1 MPFAATF
8 QPAQIDHCN
17 SMHPDN
23 SKHSDN
29 DRLDAHRSGVVKGR
43 HDIRHG
49 LWQSLWQLSAVVLA
63 VLVFPIAAE
72 AQFDDLFGDSA
83 GDSLLG
89 GAAAKPVV
97 SAQLTLLPEQASGLQ
112 AQQFQAQLSVTV
124 VLPEGHY
131 IYDVQGKFEGRTQIR
146 TKLPEGVTAAGAFVS
161 AKPPQKVFEPL
172 FGVDLFKLHDSATWT
187 QVLNIAPTVDL
198 KNLVISGGLEGQY
211 CSAGEGGQCLPI
223 IPAIKFSAKLEGNI
237 PERMPA
243 KATTTASI
251 EQPAAG
257 SMLPFQVTERLKR
270 GVKPQPIEFTAQLT
284 PENAKPGEKVELVLT
299 AKIDPKYHTFSM
311 TQPDGF
317 GGSAT
322 VVDFEQLNG
331 LSEAGPFVADHP
343 HEVEPGAGGPLEVY
357 YDKVTW
363 TKPFLVAEGQAPGIY
378 GLKGVIRSQACTKGS
393 CVPMPKFSFAL
404 GAQEKAE
411 AIAPPVTAMTSRDG
425 SVVGETGKAPIP
437 PDEPA
442 TSTEQ
447 PNAPTTEIDNSDA
460 DSVVFWTD
468 QDDENSNGLIDSG
481 IVSFLVASF
490 LGGWLALLTPCAFP
504 MVPITVGFF
513 LKQGHGKSLGL
524 AIVYCLSIIAAF
536 TLLGVGLALVFGGP
550 VLTQLANN
558 PWMNVI
564 IGTIFVAFGL
574 SMLGLFEL
582 QPPSWLLT
590 YTANQESAG
599 GYLGV
604 IFMALTFT
612 LTSFTCT
619 FPVAGSLLA
628 TASQGDVLWPIL
640 GMLAFSTAFAL
651 PFFFL
656 ALFPSMLRR
665 LPKSGGWLFTL
676 KVVLGFVE
684 IGAAIKFF
692 SVADQSMNPQPLLF
706 DFALVMVAWSVLAI
720 TAGLYLLGVFHL
732 SHDQPQDRISSLQA
746 LSGTAFLGLSLF
758 LMVGVLTPEKS
769 GGALMPQ
776 ILAFAPPQLKHGFK
790 ETDELGPVL
799 VHDGIP
805 FALDVNRALTV
816 AKSRQQ
822 PLFLDFTGVNCVNC
836 RLMEQKMKQPDNRS
850 RLERFLGI
858 QLFADRVPNITDSE
872 YAEKLKERN
881 IFLQEKWFGEL
892 TLPLYA
898 VMSPDGKTVL
908 ATYKGLE
915 LKEGEFAAFLDK
927 GWNRFEK
934 WKAKQVASQ
943 EPASVERR

>member
-17 SMHPDN
+17 SMHPDGSN
-23 SKHSDN
+23 HSDI
-29 DRLDAHRSGVVKGR
+29 DCLDLHRSSVVKGR
-43 HDIRHG
+43 HNTSYG

-63 VLVFPIAAE
+63 VLVFPIAAQ

-97 SAQLTLLPEQASGLQ
+97 SAQLILLPEQASGLQ
-112 AQQFQAQLSVTV
+112 AQQLQAQLSVTV

-187 QVLNIAPTVDL
+187 QVLNIDPTVDL

-237 PERMPA
+237 PERMAA
-243 KATTTASI
+243 KASTTTTV
-251 EQPAAG
+251 EQPSPAQ
-257 SMLPFQVTERLKR
+257 MLPFRVTERLKR

-357 YDKVTW
+357 HDRVTW
-363 TKPFLVAEGQAPGIY
+363 TKPFVVNAGQTPGAY
-378 GLKGVIRSQACTKGS
+378 GLKAIVHSQACTQGS
-393 CVPMPKFSFAL
+393 CVPMPKFKLAL
-404 GAQEKAE
+404 GMQEPSRAGVE
-411 AIAPPVTAMTSRDG
+411 ALPQERG
-425 SVVGETGKAPIP
+425 SPTENGNTKAPVP
-437 PDEPA
+437 PEDFTGE
-442 TSTEQ
+442 S
-447 PNAPTTEIDNSDA
+447 TTETTGRNADQTDVLNGVTFWEDEA
-460 DSVVFWTD
+460 DSQEESSAAAGTFGYLLTA
-468 QDDENSNGLIDSG
+468 
-481 IVSFLVASF
+481 FLA
-490 LGGWLALLTPCAFP
+490 GWLALLTPCAFP

-513 LKQGHGKSLGL
+513 LKQGHGKSVGL
-524 AIVYCLSIIAAF
+524 AVVYCLAIIGTF
-536 TLLGVGLALVFGGP
+536 TLLGVGLSLIFGATF
-550 VLTQLANN
+550 LTQLANN
-558 PWMNVI
+558 PWMNFA
-564 IGTIFVAFGL
+564 IGAIFVAFGL
-574 SMLGLFEL
+574 SMLGLFEI

-590 YTANQESAG
+590 YTANQEAAG

-619 FPVAGSLLA
+619 FPVAGTILVA
-628 TASQGDVLWPIL
+628 ASQGNVFWPIL
-640 GMLAFSTAFAL
+640 GMMAFSTAFAM
-651 PFFFL
+651 PFFLL
-656 ALFPSMLRR
+656 ALFPSMLRK

-692 SVADQSMNPQPLLF
+692 SVADLSLNPQPMLF
-706 DFALVMVAWSVLAI
+706 DFAFVMVAWSVLAI
-720 TAGLYLLGVFHL
+720 TAGLYLLGIFHL
-732 SHDQPQDRISSLQA
+732 SHDQPQDRISPLQA
-746 LSGTAFLGLSLF
+746 LAGTTFLGLSLF

-776 ILAFAPPQLKHGFK
+776 ILAFAPPQLKQGFK
-790 ETDELGPVL
+790 ETEELGPVM

-805 FALDVNRALTV
+805 FALDVNRALTL
-816 AKSRQQ
+816 AKSKQQ
-822 PLFLDFTGVNCVNC
+822 PLFFDFTGVNCVNC
-836 RLMEQKMKQPDNRS
+836 RLMEQKMKLPDNHS
-850 RLERFLGI
+850 RLERFLAT
-858 QLFADRVPNITDSE
+858 QLFADRVPHITDAD
-872 YAEKLKERN
+872 YAESLRDRN
-881 IFLQEKWFGEL
+881 IDLQVKWFGDVS
-892 TLPLYA
+892 LPSYA
-898 VMSPDGKTVL
+898 VVSPDGKTIL
-908 ATYKGLE
+908 AVYKGLE
-915 LKEGEFAAFLDK
+915 RKEGEFAAFLDK

-934 WKAKQVASQ
+934 WKAKQVASD